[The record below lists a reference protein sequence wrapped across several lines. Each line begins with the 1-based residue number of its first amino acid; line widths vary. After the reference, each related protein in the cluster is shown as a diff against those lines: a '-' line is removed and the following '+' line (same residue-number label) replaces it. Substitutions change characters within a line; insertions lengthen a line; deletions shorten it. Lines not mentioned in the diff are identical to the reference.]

1 MTIGIV
7 GSHRTG
13 KTTLA
18 KLYAERGGIQLVQTD
33 VSGLFKELGFD
44 PKLDYDFAT
53 RLFLQRKILER
64 VDTQYCKAAG
74 TFITDRTPL
83 DMLSYTLA
91 DVTRQNM
98 TPEFTNE
105 VMQYSR
111 DCFEVTNRH
120 FGLLMLVSPGI
131 KVIEAEGK
139 APANEAYMEHI
150 HHIALGL
157 LVSQEV
163 KAEHY
168 YIPRHM
174 TDLEDRVEALSNAVE
189 KVKNKHEAEM
199 VAGAVI
205 LH

>member
-1 MTIGIV
+1 MTVGLV

-18 KLYAERGGIQLVQTD
+18 KLFAERQETEFVQTS
-33 VSGLFKELGFD
+33 VSELFKQLGFD
-44 PKLDYDFAT
+44 PKADYDFAT
-53 RLFLQRKILER
+53 RLFIQRKILET
-64 VDTQYCKAAG
+64 VDAQYCKASG
-74 TFITDRTPL
+74 VFITDRTPL

-98 TPEFTNE
+98 TPEFTKE

-131 KVIEAEGK
+131 KIEEAEGK
-139 APANEAYMEHI
+139 APANEAYMDHI
-150 HHIALGL
+150 HYIALGL

-163 KAEHY
+163 KSEHY

-174 TDLEDRVEALSNAVE
+174 TDLEDRYEALVRAVD
-189 KVKNKHEAEM
+189 KVQTSHQENIL
-199 VAGAVI
+199 AGNIVF
-205 LH
+205 H